1 MTFSQ
6 DLLTRAQP
14 IMTAIMAHP
23 FVVAI
28 ANGTVPDNVLN
39 YYVEQDEHYLKD
51 YLTITAL
58 AVTQTDNSDDI
69 SKLLDV
75 AQFVGNESKAHDVM
89 LGITGHQV
97 ENWRRGP
104 ETQLYVNHM
113 YESAYRGTYADTLA
127 ALLPCAWSYEVMGR
141 ELVAAGAN
149 NEENPLKEW
158 IELYAPNDASK
169 SYTIWRLA
177 ALNREVTHLTPEQQE
192 HVAQTFLLSLEMEW
206 RFWEA
211 AWQQENWQFNF

>member
-1 MTFSQ
+1 
-6 DLLTRAQP
+6 
-14 IMTAIMAHP
+14 
-23 FVVAI
+23 
-28 ANGTVPDNVLN
+28 
-39 YYVEQDEHYLKD
+39 
-51 YLTITAL
+51 
-58 AVTQTDNSDDI
+58 
-69 SKLLDV
+69 
-75 AQFVGNESKAHDVM
+75 M

-97 ENWRRGP
+97 KNWRRGP

-177 ALNREVTHLTPEQQE
+177 ALNREVTHLTPEQL
-192 HVAQTFLLSLEMEW
+192 AISCASK
-206 RFWEA
+206 A
-211 AWQQENWQFNF
+211 APRKPASC